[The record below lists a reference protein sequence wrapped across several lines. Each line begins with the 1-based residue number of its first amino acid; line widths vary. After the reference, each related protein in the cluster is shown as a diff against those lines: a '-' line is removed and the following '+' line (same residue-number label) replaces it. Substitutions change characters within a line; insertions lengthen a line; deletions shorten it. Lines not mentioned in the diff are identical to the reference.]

1 MKLKEVTQN
10 LEALGWS
17 TQADEVGDKIARVS
31 LPDRS
36 VEIIYG
42 IRKYR
47 DEQGLEVMPSLST
60 RGFSKACLS
69 IKKRGSSHTPLAV
82 PFRDICI
89 RVREVFSEHVRQ
101 ASDEAIAW
109 AQDQD
114 LDQALRVHAALPT
127 DAPGARPVWHLAAL
141 AILGDITRLKSYQ
154 ASFEAGDRLGFV
166 NYVTKDYIDRAVVLA
181 EQSATDV

>member
-17 TQADEVGDKIARVS
+17 TRADEVGDKVASVS

-47 DEQGLEVMPSLST
+47 DDQGLEVMPSIST
-60 RGFSKACLS
+60 RGFSEACLS
-69 IKKRGSSHTPLAV
+69 IKKRGGSHTPLAV
-82 PFRDICI
+82 PFRDTCI
-89 RVREVFSEHVRQ
+89 RVREVLSEHVRQ

-109 AQDQD
+109 AKDQD
-114 LDQALRVHAALPT
+114 LDMALRKHAALST
-127 DAPGARPVWHLAAL
+127 DASGAAPVWHLAAL
-141 AILGDITRLKSYQ
+141 AVLGDIARLKSYQ

-166 NYVTKDYIDRAVVLA
+166 NYVTKDYIDRAVALA
-181 EQSATDV
+181 KNNSANS